1 MSTPTAPQATS
12 AGVPRPT
19 RSVDLL
25 YAFEIL
31 QADPEWPVKLGLFLL
46 VWVIPFAGWFVVLGW
61 LSYGA
66 RRAVAGVQPVLL
78 PPTTDL
84 TTALDYAEVGLK
96 ATIVSFVWSL
106 PAVGI
111 TLAGVGCLY
120 FAFIASFLSAIA
132 GADSTNGLSMAMI
145 PLFICGGMLVMAA
158 LAVLNAVLSLPAA
171 AATLRAELSGV
182 LSRGFDFDAVLG
194 TVRLVLRDWLLNLV
208 LLAVATVLSVSLANA
223 LPILGIFVSTFL
235 IAIVRVFAVV
245 SVYEKY
251 LAAGGAPVALGP
263 MEPRVSAP
271 ARR

>member
-1 MSTPTAPQATS
+1 
-12 AGVPRPT
+12 
-19 RSVDLL
+19 
-25 YAFEIL
+25 
-31 QADPEWPVKLGLFLL
+31 VKLGLFLL
-46 VWVIPFAGWFVVLGW
+46 VWVIPFVGWFVVLGW

-66 RRAVAGVQPVLL
+66 RRAVAGIQPVLL

-96 ATIVSFVWSL
+96 ATLVSFVWSL
-106 PAVGI
+106 PSIGLV
-111 TLAGVGCLY
+111 LAAVGCLY
-120 FAFIASFLSAIA
+120 FAFIASFVSAVA

-145 PLFICGGMLVMAA
+145 PLFLCGGILAMAA
-158 LAVLNAVLSLPAA
+158 IAVLNAVLSLPAS

-182 LSRGFDFDAVLG
+182 LARGFDFEAVLG

-208 LLAVATVLSVSLANA
+208 LLAIVSVLSVSLANM

-235 IAIVRVFAVV
+235 LAIVRVFAVV

-263 MEPRVSAP
+263 MEPRASAP
-271 ARR
+271 VRR

>member
-1 MSTPTAPQATS
+1 M
-12 AGVPRPT
+12 
-19 RSVDLL
+19 DLL

-46 VWVIPFAGWFVVLGW
+46 AWVIPFVGWLVVLGW

-66 RRAVAGVQPVLL
+66 RRAVAGIQPVLL
-78 PPTTDL
+78 APTADL
-84 TTALDYAEVGLK
+84 TTLLDYAEVGLK
-96 ATIVSFVWSL
+96 ATFVSLVWSL
-106 PAVGI
+106 PALALV
-111 TLAGVGCLY
+111 LAGVGCLY
-120 FAFIASFLSAIA
+120 FAFVASFVSALA
-132 GADSTNGLSMAMI
+132 GADSTNGLSMAVI
-145 PLFICGGMLVMAA
+145 PVFFCGGLLVMLA
-158 LAVLNAVLSLPAA
+158 LAVLNALFSLPAA

-182 LSRGFDFDAVLG
+182 LGRGFDFAEVIA

-208 LLAVATVLSVSLANA
+208 LLAIATVLSVSLANA

-251 LAAGGAPVALGP
+251 LAAGGTPVPLGP

-271 ARR
+271 TRR